1 MNGGEYKRLDFIHQS
16 CQISLGFERCG
27 RVSITFFIHFSW
39 LGTNMKPSLWFYPA
53 CVVTALATNLVM
65 KLHVGLKQIN
75 P

>member
-1 MNGGEYKRLDFIHQS
+1 MNGGEYKRLAFIHQS

-39 LGTNMKPSLWFYPA
+39 LGTNMKPSFLVLP